1 MFCRASASDVAA
13 AAAAAAAAASAAQNQ
28 ISVFKLVDEKCL
40 HPE

>member
-13 AAAAAAAAASAAQNQ
+13 AAAAAAAQNQ